1 MSSPRDPWSDPATP
15 TEPGP
20 AYTGPPP
27 TLPPASPYGAPP
39 YGYGH
44 QPYAPP
50 GPYAP
55 PAPYGWPGAWG
66 ATTFPG
72 GPVPFRAGR
81 RPGQVI
87 GAAVLSFVQ
96 AVLVLIASLYVWFF
110 ASLAQMAIEES
121 PTAAPTQAY
130 EFAREGGVLSIV
142 QVVSVVLLVAAGILA
157 LSRRNRVAWLVL
169 LAAHGVQLL
178 LTAYWWAQLTDLL
191 GPAAAAD
198 DVGGVVAVFSLFFAA
213 APLVALGLVLFGAG
227 RSWFTAPQG

>member
-1 MSSPRDPWSDPATP
+1 MSFPRDPWSDPATP

-27 TLPPASPYGAPP
+27 TLPPPSPYGAPP
-39 YGYGH
+39 YGYGPP
-44 QPYAPP
+44 PYGPP
-50 GPYAP
+50 G
-55 PAPYGWPGAWG
+55 PYGWPGTW
-66 ATTFPG
+66 
-72 GPVPFRAGR
+72 GPVPPRAGR

-87 GAAVLSFVQ
+87 GAAVLGFVQ

-130 EFAREGGVLSIV
+130 DFAREGGVLSIV

-157 LSRRNRVAWLVL
+157 LSRRNRVAWLGL
-169 LAAHGVQLL
+169 LVANGVQLL

-191 GPAAAAD
+191 GPAAATE
-198 DVGGVVAVFSLFFAA
+198 DVGGVIAVFSLFFAA
-213 APLVALGLVLFGAG
+213 APLVSLGLVLFGAG
-227 RSWFTAPQG
+227 RHWFTAPQG

>member
-1 MSSPRDPWSDPATP
+1 MSAPRDPWSDPATP

-20 AYTGPPP
+20 GYTGPPP
-27 TLPPASPYGAPP
+27 TLPPPTPYGAPP
-39 YGYGH
+39 YGVPPYGYGPP
-44 QPYAPP
+44 PY
-50 GPYAP
+50 GPSG
-55 PAPYGWPGAWG
+55 PYGWSGPWG
-66 ATTFPG
+66 TAPFPG
-72 GPVPFRAGR
+72 GPVPPRAGR
-81 RPGQVI
+81 RPGQVV

-157 LSRRNRVAWLVL
+157 LSRRTRVAWLAL
-169 LAAHGVQLL
+169 LAAHGVQLV

-191 GPAAAAD
+191 GPAAATE
-198 DVGGVVAVFSLFFAA
+198 DVGGVIAVFSLFFAA
-213 APLVALGLVLFGAG
+213 APLVALGLVLFGGG
-227 RSWFTAPQG
+227 RHWFTAPQG

>member
-1 MSSPRDPWSDPATP
+1 MSGPRDPWSDPATP
-15 TEPGP
+15 TEPGQ

-27 TLPPASPYGAPP
+27 TLPPPTPYGAPP
-39 YGYGH
+39 YGVPPYGV
-44 QPYAPP
+44 P
-50 GPYAP
+50 
-55 PAPYGWPGAWG
+55 PYGWPGAWG
-66 ATTFPG
+66 AAPFPG
-72 GPVPFRAGR
+72 GPVPPRAGR

-96 AVLVLIASLYVWFF
+96 AALVLIASLYVWFF

-121 PTAAPTQAY
+121 PTGAPTQAY

-191 GPAAAAD
+191 GPAAATE
-198 DVGGVVAVFSLFFAA
+198 DVGGVIAVFSLFFAA
-213 APLVALGLVLFGAG
+213 APLVALGLVLFGGG
-227 RSWFTAPQG
+227 RAWFTAPQG